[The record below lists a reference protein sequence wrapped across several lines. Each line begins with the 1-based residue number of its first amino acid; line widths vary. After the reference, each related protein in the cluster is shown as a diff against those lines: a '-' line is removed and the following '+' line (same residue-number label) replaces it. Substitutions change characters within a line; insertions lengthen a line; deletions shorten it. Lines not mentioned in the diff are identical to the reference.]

1 MKKIGQFLTSFV
13 PFLCALL
20 IQVTVSFVT
29 TFIYGAIQGV
39 KLAAQGITDTN
50 EITSIIANSIT
61 PEVLLLVSALSGV
74 VSILVFGL
82 WYKKLIKG
90 DPRKSSKD
98 LFSLKGIVGIAVL
111 GVALQIGI
119 SGILSLISS
128 INPSWFDSYSD
139 VMNILGE
146 GNTLISFLFIGLI
159 APVSEEFVF
168 RGVILKKFNRIMPF
182 VAANV
187 MQALLF
193 GIFHFNLIQGIYGFV
208 IGLFLGLIYKKT
220 KSILGAIILHM
231 VVNLSGILLGGIFS
245 DGIFTLPVT
254 FIIMILLAVL
264 LIVVSMKLVCN
275 TYGADDSILVGSE
288 LEDNITQDI

>member
-1 MKKIGQFLTSFV
+1 
-13 PFLCALL
+13 
-20 IQVTVSFVT
+20 
-29 TFIYGAIQGV
+29 
-39 KLAAQGITDTN
+39 
-50 EITSIIANSIT
+50 
-61 PEVLLLVSALSGV
+61 
-74 VSILVFGL
+74 
-82 WYKKLIKG
+82 
-90 DPRKSSKD
+90 
-98 LFSLKGIVGIAVL
+98 
-111 GVALQIGI
+111 
-119 SGILSLISS
+119 
-128 INPSWFDSYSD
+128 
-139 VMNILGE
+139 
-146 GNTLISFLFIGLI
+146 
-159 APVSEEFVF
+159 
-168 RGVILKKFNRIMPF
+168 MPF